1 MAEKRRSRADLE
13 QQHFE
18 GMAPERIPEV
28 HKAGVKFL
36 DMMDE
41 AKLATKRKKEAGL
54 ALIAAMKKH
63 NVPHYRYDKID
74 LKIGAKDE
82 VKAKVIVAERV
93 AKPKKPKKEKANN
106 DDAAAE

>member
-1 MAEKRRSRADLE
+1 MAKERRSRADHE

-28 HKAGVKFL
+28 HKAGIKFL

-41 AKLATKRKKEAGL
+41 AKLAAKRKKEAGL

-63 NVPHYRYDKID
+63 NVPHYRYDVID

-82 VKAKVIVAERV
+82 VKAKMIVAERKPREKK
-93 AKPKKPKKEKANN
+93 AKKAK
-106 DDAAAE
+106 AAEEKVEG